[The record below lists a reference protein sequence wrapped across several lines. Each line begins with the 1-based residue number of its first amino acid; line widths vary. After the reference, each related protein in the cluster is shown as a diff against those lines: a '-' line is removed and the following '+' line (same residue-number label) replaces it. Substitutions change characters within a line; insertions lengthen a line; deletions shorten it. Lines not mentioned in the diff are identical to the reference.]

1 MKLSKEVKIGLTVL
15 VSIAFF
21 LYGFNFLKGKN
32 IFTQRTKFY
41 AVYDNV
47 GGLTESN
54 PVMIRG
60 YAVGQVNKIFFH
72 PNNSKKLVVELSLQ
86 ENELAIPKNT
96 TAKIYSSGLLGGMAV
111 ELVFG
116 DSKDALNNGDT
127 LISELD
133 AGIMAEI
140 AKHAEPVKNK
150 AENLLVSA
158 DSLITDLNKYVSSNS
173 NNSINSIL
181 MNLSKITIQLNSILL
196 EQREKINNLTS
207 TINNNT
213 GRIDNTMKNISSIS
227 DSIANLKFAA
237 TLNQIESTMKKLNQT
252 IEKIDN
258 GEGSLGLLVND
269 KKLYNNLESSTKNL
283 DKLLIDLKEHPKR
296 YVQFSVFSKKEKPEE
311 KK

>member
-41 AVYDNV
+41 AIYDNV

-60 YAVGQVNKIFFH
+60 FAVGQVNKIFFH

-86 ENELAIPKNT
+86 ENDLLIPKNT
-96 TAKIYSSGLLGGMAV
+96 VAKVYSSGLLGGMAV

-116 DSKDALNNGDT
+116 DAKEFIQNGDT
-127 LISELD
+127 LSSELD

-158 DSLITDLNKYVSSNS
+158 DSLLNDLNKFVSPNS
-173 NNSINSIL
+173 NNNLNSIL
-181 MNLSKITIQLNSILL
+181 LNLSKITIQLNSILL
-196 EQREKINNLTS
+196 EQREKINNLT
-207 TINNNT
+207 TTLNNNT
-213 GRIDNTMKNISSIS
+213 GKIDNTMKNISSIT
-227 DSIANLKFAA
+227 DSIANIKFAE
-237 TLNQIESTMKKLNQT
+237 TVNELESTMKKLNQT
-252 IEKIDN
+252 LDKIDK
-258 GEGSLGLLVND
+258 GEGTLGLLIND
-269 KKLYNNLESSTKNL
+269 KKLYGNLESSTKNL

-296 YVQFSVFSKKEKPEE
+296 YVQFSVFSKKEKVEE